1 MTKYFSLI
9 FDQVKIPINLYHIP
23 GTSAVPVTA
32 ELLHSLEHYP
42 NLAGIKDS
50 NGDVP
55 EYEMYLREF
64 PKLNMRTG
72 TGNNLKA
79 ALNAKMGA
87 ILMEGNLFTKRI
99 AECVHG
105 APRGQGHRRA
115 PQRTARGAAGDEADW
130 NRLLRS
136 DEVRA

>member
-23 GTSAVPVTA
+23 GTSAVPITRR
-32 ELLHSLEHYP
+32 LLHSLEHYP

-55 EYEMYLREF
+55 EYEMYLKEF

-72 TGNNLKA
+72 TGNNLKS
-79 ALNAKMGA
+79 ALNTAWERFLPKA
-87 ILMEGNLFTKRI
+87 ICSPSESRRCLRRI
-99 AECVHG
+99 A
-105 APRGQGHRRA
+105 QG
-115 PQRTARGAAGDEADW
+115 RTTMSR
-130 NRLLRS
+130 
-136 DEVRA
+136 